1 MSVEQLQV
9 LHGRYANLSHHFRA
23 AWAFNQYLESLAKL
37 SASGA
42 RPQLPV
48 DFQQLYGDLK
58 GLSDRLNAVDSQR
71 VQAELDR
78 VERRL
83 RELNTALLEED
94 SRVSPHRLRQF
105 LQRVRNQDEKLLVQ
119 LVKFYVYSRD
129 DGGAWPQD
137 RFDKLDFLLTKIAEE
152 RGEGGGFQIMDR
164 GRLRELSTGLW
175 RALALPAPPDGLV
188 EKALEKIREITR
200 QLSTVDDL
208 DGLNDRELVPRF
220 REAKQELGLYL
231 LEPRVLPELLAT
243 NLKFKNLIERLYS
256 VEERRIVAD
265 YQRIFELEQEVTLDG
280 ELDEALSTFR
290 GDIEQFEERLRN
302 HELKLEDLAH
312 IRSQVE
318 VLSERLT
325 ARTEAEPGT
334 DPGTD
339 PGFSDA
345 GTAPGTGPTGGGA
358 GVMGLAEPVR
368 AVLRRI
374 DGALSSVAAGV
385 PPRQAVTLPEV
396 FPFRLEARE
405 VIAFRRF
412 ASGAPD
418 GADHLVRQAA
428 AWRVLL
434 GEMAE
439 EMRGL
444 QEETARTGESPIYR
458 QARDLMDEAGTMIG
472 RFEAEIERRLLG
484 GDVGEARKLTLLKMR
499 FVRDHAGCWLV
510 AERPRLKLLGAED

>member
-1 MSVEQLQV
+1 MSVEQLQI
-9 LHGRYANLSHHFRA
+9 LHGRYATLSHHFRA
-23 AWAFNQYLESLAKL
+23 AWAFNQYLESLSKL
-37 SASGA
+37 SAGGS
-42 RPQLPV
+42 RPRLPV
-48 DFQQLYGDLK
+48 DFQKLYGDLK
-58 GLSDRLNAVDSQR
+58 GLSDRLSAADSRAVG
-71 VQAELDR
+71 AELDR

-83 RELNTALLEED
+83 RELNAVLLGED

-137 RFDKLDFLLTKIAEE
+137 RFDKLDFLLTKVAEE
-152 RGEGGGFQIMDR
+152 RGEGGGFQVMDR

-175 RALALPAPPDGLV
+175 RALALPAPPEGLV
-188 EKALEKIREITR
+188 EEALGQIHDIARE
-200 QLSTVDDL
+200 LSTVDDL

-220 REAKQELGLYL
+220 REVKKNLGLYL

-256 VEERRIVAD
+256 VEERRIVTD

-280 ELDEALSTFR
+280 ELDEALATFR
-290 GDIEQFEERLRN
+290 SDIEQFEERLGN

-318 VLSERLT
+318 ILSKRLT
-325 ARTEAEPGT
+325 ARTGAEPGT
-334 DPGTD
+334 EPGTE
-339 PGFSDA
+339 PRFTSP
-345 GTAPGTGPTGGGA
+345 GTAPGTSPGLAA
-358 GVMGLAEPVR
+358 GTVGLAEPVR
-368 AVLRRI
+368 ETLRRI
-374 DGALSSVAAGV
+374 DGALASVAPGV

-405 VIAFRRF
+405 VVAFRRF
-412 ASGAPD
+412 QSGAPD
-418 GADHLVRQAA
+418 GADRLVRQAA

-444 QEETARTGESPIYR
+444 QDGTARTGESSVYR
-458 QARDLMDEAGTMIG
+458 QAGTLLDEAGTMIG
-472 RFEAEIERRLLG
+472 RFEAEIERRLLS
-484 GDVGEARKLTLLKMR
+484 GDAGEARRLTLLKMR
-499 FVRDHAGCWLV
+499 LVRDHAGCWLV
-510 AERPRLKLLGAED
+510 AERPRLRLLGAEE